1 MNRDLGRAARGREV
15 ALAALFFLAA
25 TVLMTWPQAA
35 HLSNSMSD
43 IWDAKLNARILQW
56 DYRQTWRDPRHLFDL
71 NFFHPA
77 RDVLA
82 FSENL
87 WGVSLFGFPL
97 LAAGASPLLNYNV
110 LLLAGMLFSALS
122 AWALARHV
130 TGDPRASAVAGF
142 VYAFVPWR
150 VAQIPHLQHQWG
162 GFLCLS
168 LLFLLRYLDHGRRR
182 DAVLFGIAFGW
193 NALCNVHF
201 ALFGGILVGVVLAMA
216 ALQGRGDG
224 RRWRGALVAAFL
236 GGLAFA
242 PFAHA
247 YLEASRIYGMKRYL
261 SEILQFSG
269 RWTDFLSAGIRN
281 RLYGPITARWR
292 APEGDF
298 FPGVFPLALAAAA
311 VAMGRSRSRREETAA
326 PAAVRRRHPAVRW
339 LDAAM
344 VLLALTLAAAWAQPG
359 LRIGPLHVGDR
370 GRVLVLLTATLLV
383 RLMIAFPAGAKSANL
398 GDYVRHARLDRD
410 LVLFVAV
417 AGAGIVVALG
427 ARTPFY
433 LFLCQTF
440 GSVFRAIRAPSRGI
454 VLFDLALGVLAAS
467 GLAAILRGRPRRVR
481 IVATGAAVAVLVLEY
496 RAFPLELEPVE
507 AAAPPV
513 YAWLSTVDLPGA
525 VVEWPLG
532 LVYDFDYVFRQAQ
545 HQKPLLNGYSGF
557 FPPPYLALETTLK
570 QRPIPDS
577 VWAQMGDLG
586 ASLLVYHSHEGRGI
600 ATPAYADALGRVMSA
615 GSVELVRTFPHGEGQ
630 DFVFLAANSPLRDRV
645 RGSED
650 SSTLARPYA
659 EATERLRNDIAQL
672 APPFGTIHLPADGQ
686 RVAPGFWVHGWA
698 IDDSGIARIEVATDA
713 GPAPDAALG
722 GPWPGLAEF
731 LPDYAEARTRGSFG
745 FPLPELA
752 PGPHRLILTL
762 VAHDGGRTRLERGII
777 VEASPRSPTPKGPGS

>member
-1 MNRDLGRAARGREV
+1 MNRDRGRAGAGREV

-43 IWDAKLNARILQW
+43 VWDAKLNARILQW
-56 DYRQTWRDPRHLFDL
+56 DYRQTWRDPLHLFDL

-77 RDVLA
+77 TDVLA

-110 LLLAGMLFSALS
+110 LLVVGMLFSALS
-122 AWALARHV
+122 AWALARYV
-130 TGDPRASAVAGF
+130 TADPLASAVAGF

-150 VAQIPHLQHQWG
+150 FAQIPHLQHQWG
-162 GFLCLS
+162 GFLCLC

-201 ALFGGILVGVVLAMA
+201 ALFGGILVAVVLALA
-216 ALQGRGDG
+216 VLQRRGDR
-224 RRWRGALVAAFL
+224 RRWRGALLAAFL
-236 GGLAFA
+236 GGLAFV

-261 SEILQFSG
+261 SEIFEFSG

-281 RLYGPITARWR
+281 RLYGALTARWR

-298 FPGVFPLALAAAA
+298 FPGILPLALAAVA
-311 VAMGRSRSRREETAA
+311 VGLGRSPSPRLETEALI
-326 PAAVRRRHPAVRW
+326 AVRGRRPAVRW
-339 LDAAM
+339 LDAVAT
-344 VLLALTLAAAWAQPG
+344 LLALVFVAAWAKPG
-359 LRIGPLHVGDR
+359 LRIGALHVGDR
-370 GRVLVLLTATLLV
+370 GRVLVLLAAVLLV
-383 RLMIAFPAGAKSANL
+383 RLTIAFPARAKRANL
-398 GDYVRHARLDRD
+398 GDWLRHLRLDRD
-410 LVLFVAV
+410 LVLFGAV
-417 AGAGIVVALG
+417 AGTGILVALG
-427 ARTPFY
+427 AHTPFY

-454 VLFDLALGVLAAS
+454 VLFDLAVGVLAAS
-467 GLAAILRGRPRRVR
+467 GLAAMLRGRPLRVR
-481 IVATGAAVAVLVLEY
+481 IPGTAAAVAVLVLEY
-496 RAFPLELEPVE
+496 RAFPLPLEPVE
-507 AAAPPV
+507 AQAPPV
-513 YAWLSTVDLPGA
+513 YAWLSTIDLPGA

-545 HQKPLLNGYSGF
+545 HQKPLINGYSGF

-577 VWAQMGDLG
+577 VWAQMGGLG

-600 ATPAYADALGRVMSA
+600 NTPAYADALGRVLSA
-615 GSVELVRTFPHGEGQ
+615 GSLDLVRTFPHGDGR
-630 DFVFLAANSPLRDRV
+630 DFVFIAANSPLRDRV
-645 RGSED
+645 KGSED
-650 SSTLARPYA
+650 ASSLSRPYA
-659 EATERLRNDIAQL
+659 EATERLRGEIAQL
-672 APPFGTIHLPADGQ
+672 APPFGTIHLPAEGQ

-698 IDDSGIARIEVATDA
+698 IDDSGIARIEVATDG
-713 GPAPDAALG
+713 GPAPDASLG
-722 GPWPGLAEF
+722 GPWPGLAAF
-731 LPDYAEARTRGSFG
+731 LPDYAEAKTRGSFG
-745 FPLPELA
+745 FPLPALA
-752 PGPHRLILTL
+752 PGPHRIILTL
-762 VAHDGGRTRLERGII
+762 VANDGGRTRIERDII
-777 VEASPRSPTPKGPGS
+777 VEPPPPSPTPRGPDS